1 MEDNLDLLYLKS
13 DVRILTRVFA
23 YARKSFLRLFAIFDL
38 LDRLE
43 LDEEDDRVDLV
54 VVQTF
59 NRLKV
64 DPQNAMLVLKENIF
78 FNKLF
83 FCTVF

>member
-1 MEDNLDLLYLKS
+1 MLENRFCVFLRYFFSVTSRVFDLL
-13 DVRILTRVFA
+13 
-23 YARKSFLRLFAIFDL
+23 DL

-54 VVQTF
+54 VVQTL

-78 FNKLF
+78 FNKLVFLLF
-83 FCTVF
+83 FKQKVINI